1 MSQSYSIVFKSATW
15 FSLCFGLS
23 LVTKREKG
31 VYLSQWMIALSFFDI
46 QTKQLFVIYKKL
58 FGNGSWIFQNS
69 LNPGASVGLMIEC
82 LLFIYTALI
91 GLIYLQSTKD
101 MFNTILQTKDCRIQL
116 VHTSISSINFNRA
129 SFVFTFSN
137 LNSSISAWILL
148 ISSCMPSFV
157 SLNSLTF

>member
-1 MSQSYSIVFKSATW
+1 
-15 FSLCFGLS
+15 
-23 LVTKREKG
+23 
-31 VYLSQWMIALSFFDI
+31 
-46 QTKQLFVIYKKL
+46 
-58 FGNGSWIFQNS
+58 
-69 LNPGASVGLMIEC
+69 MIEC